1 MVVFKTGFIY
11 SCGSDVDG
19 SAVLCSAAG
28 RACFESAF
36 PVLHSGIFWADCC
49 ADSDYCEVSFSSFS
63 APCIDYFLRFR
74 FLCILAAVG
83 CCCIF
88 DGLVI
93 LEVCLD
99 KCYFHLLMMIKRSK
113 MFYFVVVYFC

>member
-1 MVVFKTGFIY
+1 MVVFNTGFIY

-49 ADSDYCEVSFSSFS
+49 ADSDYCEVSFRFIFLVIIIFAVCFS
-63 APCIDYFLRFR
+63 AFLV
-74 FLCILAAVG
+74 L
-83 CCCIF
+83 
-88 DGLVI
+88 LVA
-93 LEVCLD
+93 
-99 KCYFHLLMMIKRSK
+99 
-113 MFYFVVVYFC
+113 VVYMTVDSLGLSW